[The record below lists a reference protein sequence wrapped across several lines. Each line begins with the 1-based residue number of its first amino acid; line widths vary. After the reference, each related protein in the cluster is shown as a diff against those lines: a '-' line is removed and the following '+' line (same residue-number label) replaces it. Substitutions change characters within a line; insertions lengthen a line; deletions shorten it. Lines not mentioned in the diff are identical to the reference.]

1 MRLNERIDKARVIE
15 LAERQVKA
23 GRIEEAIAE
32 YKKLLIGESPDLSIN
47 NIIGDLYIQLGRN
60 EEAIKAFQAVA
71 SHYEGKGFHSQ
82 ALAIYKKITKIDPEN
97 VIIIVRMGDLFN
109 SQGFTAEAKREYL
122 RAEQKLR
129 REKRIKELMFLYD
142 KLVKLDKAN
151 VSFKLTLADLLRQEG
166 FVEEAVALYNET
178 AELHLIR
185 NEPAEAEKIIQQA
198 QLLKA
203 DDERMLSNLIEVLRK
218 TNRRKYAVELVN
230 DLLKKNKENVRF
242 QILLGTLYLDDRELD
257 KAEDIFTR
265 VTSEHPLEIRAKIK
279 LGKLYALQNRPERA
293 FELLSPLISSLLKK
307 HKEDKAIGLLG
318 IVLGAD
324 RPYLP
329 ALDKLA
335 ALFKDKNELDRFELT
350 CRVILEE
357 ARARG
362 LTEKMFIVLTE
373 LLELNPKDDNLTRE
387 YRELKK
393 QLGFLD
399 ESTDEAD
406 RQAACEAGEKD
417 VDLLLAKVDL
427 YISQGLIRN
436 ARRILENLSIRFP
449 HSTKIEKK
457 MAALGK
463 IKTEVKADEIRTR
476 ISKIQEIETK
486 IEAAPELAKTF
497 LSQMQDEAETEKRVT
512 SADIFADTEILP
524 LPTEDTAEKRYY
536 DLTGKLEE
544 ELNLIRNVISRQ
556 VRGDFA
562 ILEKDL
568 TEIVRDFQDQV
579 RLKIDTKDYETR
591 FNLGL
596 AYLEQGL
603 VEEAIEEFLLA
614 SEDPGRTLECYSII
628 SKAFKQK
635 GDLDEAVKWLSES
648 LKKSSP
654 GTPEFYALEYE
665 QALLHEDRGERKQAL
680 EIFRK
685 IKDWNPKYRDVRQKV
700 KRLA

>member
-1 MRLNERIDKARVIE
+1 MNERIDKARIIE

-23 GRIEEAIAE
+23 GRIEDAITE
-32 YKKLLIGESPDLSIN
+32 YKKLLAGESPDLSIN

-60 EEAIKAFQAVA
+60 EEAIRAFQAVA
-71 SHYEGKGFHSQ
+71 SHYEAKGYHSQ

-129 REKRIKELMFLYD
+129 REKRTKELMFLYD
-142 KLVKLDKAN
+142 KLVKLDKTN
-151 VSFKLTLADLLRQEG
+151 VPFKLTLADLLRQAD
-166 FVEEAVALYNET
+166 FVEEAVVLYNEA
-178 AELHLIR
+178 AELHLVR

-203 DDERMLSNLIEVLRK
+203 DEDRTVSNLIEVLRK

-230 DLLKKNKENVRF
+230 DVLKKDKNNIRF

-257 KAEDIFTR
+257 EAERIFSR
-265 VTSEHPLEIRAKIK
+265 IISEHPLETRARIK
-279 LGKLYALQNRPERA
+279 LGKIHALQDRPERA
-293 FELLSPLISSLLKK
+293 FELFSPLIASLIKK
-307 HKEDKAIGLLG
+307 QKEDKAIGLLG
-318 IVLGAD
+318 IVLSAD
-324 RPYLP
+324 RLYLP

-335 ALFKDKNELDRFELT
+335 AIFKSKNEQDHFEII
-350 CRVILEE
+350 CRVILDE
-357 ARARG
+357 ARARN
-362 LTEKMFIVLTE
+362 LTEKMFVVLAE
-373 LLELNPKDDNLTRE
+373 LLELQPKDENLVSE

-406 RQAACEAGEKD
+406 LQAASEAEEKD
-417 VDLLLAKVDL
+417 IDLLLAKVDL

-457 MAALGK
+457 MAALGQVR
-463 IKTEVKADEIRTR
+463 TEIRADEIRTR
-476 ISKIQEIETK
+476 VSKIQEIETR
-486 IEAAPELAKTF
+486 IDASPELAKTF
-497 LSQMQDEAETEKRVT
+497 LSQMQDEESTEKRVT

-524 LPTEDTAEKRYY
+524 LPTEEAAEKRYY
-536 DLTGKLEE
+536 DLTGKIEE
-544 ELNLIRNVISRQ
+544 EINLIRNVFARQ
-556 VRGDFA
+556 IRGDIS

-568 TEIVRDFQDQV
+568 TEIVRDFRDQV
-579 RLKIDTKDYETR
+579 HRKIDSKDYETR
-591 FNLGL
+591 FHLGL

-603 VEEAIEEFLLA
+603 VEEAIEEFLLV

-628 SKAFKQK
+628 SKAFRQK
-635 GDLDEAVKWLSES
+635 GDLDEAIRWLSES
-648 LKKSSP
+648 LKRASP

-665 QALLHEDRGERKQAL
+665 RAQLYEDSGDRAQAL
-680 EIFRK
+680 EVFRK

-700 KRLA
+700 KSLA